1 MGVAEK
7 RPRAGRCS
15 YPSSTG
21 VNVAFLGNVD
31 GPGLVVVKVSVAAV
45 DWEVCVGQ
53 GPALPVERVAVVVL
67 ASFKPVPPDM
77 YLFVFL
83 YFFVGFLSGGYK
95 EQSSILAD
103 Q

>member
-1 MGVAEK
+1 MMGVAEK

-45 DWEVCVGQ
+45 DWEVGVGQ
-53 GPALPVERVAVVVL
+53 GPALPVEWVAVVVL
-67 ASFKPVPPDM
+67 ASFKPAAPYM
-77 YLFVFL
+77 YLFVFFAL
-83 YFFVGFLSGGYK
+83 FGRVFVGGLQG
-95 EQSSILAD
+95 AVV
-103 Q
+103 